1 MRSTS
6 ARDDAS
12 RGCRAVRGA
21 DVIAGLLLAAG
32 GARRFGSQKL
42 VAPLD
47 GIPLVQHA
55 ALALGR
61 STDVLVMVIGYEAH
75 AVRGA
80 LAEVD
85 GSIVENSDWSQGLSS
100 SLRCGIAA
108 LGPDVE
114 AIVVALGDQPRI
126 DPLVVRSLVDCW
138 RTSGKSIVTARY
150 RGERGHPVL
159 FDRTMFPQL
168 TMLRGDVGARTIFE
182 QSPEKVAYVDVDG
195 PVPVD
200 VDTPGDLP
208 SS

>member
-1 MRSTS
+1 L
-6 ARDDAS
+6 
-12 RGCRAVRGA
+12 RGA

-47 GIPLVQHA
+47 GIPLVRHA
-55 ALALGR
+55 GLALGR
-61 STDVLVMVIGYEAH
+61 STDALVIVIGYEAQ
-75 AVRGA
+75 AVRAA
-80 LAEVD
+80 LADVD
-85 GSIVENSDWSQGLSS
+85 GSIVENPEWAQGLSS

-108 LGPDVE
+108 LPPDVD

-126 DPLVVRSLVDCW
+126 DPLVVRSLIDCW
-138 RTSGKSIVTARY
+138 RASGKSIVTARY

-159 FDRTMFPQL
+159 FDRAVFARL
-168 TMLRGDVGARTIFE
+168 NALRGDVGARTMFE
-182 QSPEKVAYVDVDG
+182 QSPEQVAYVDVDG
-195 PVPVD
+195 VVPVD